1 MFCQVLRG
9 YLHSKRSNLIDNQG
23 ASVFDLHRTRFRWV
37 ARMWTVCLYVL
48 TVSPLIWTTFSAAAE
63 YHGMGYV
70 DYRAFS
76 SDTNQAD
83 HTIFKERWNFVFGAS
98 NDVWRIHLD
107 DPENGMKVEY
117 TYDGTNTYVIIPTG
131 TNIAAQ
137 IFPTQYPP
145 PNGFPAIV
153 VWFAYCSGA
162 YISSATNN
170 LLCSLSQEAHPYVT
184 AYGRPVRSE
193 LEFLDTALHIPRKCL
208 EFSDGALYG
217 IDVKKR
223 PPVVLKHKFGGAF
236 SNGFVEA
243 AYSVGETT
251 NAGGL
256 TLPKTF
262 QLQQFRPREGSSS
275 SNDVFVLAEFS
286 GSLQSVEVGALN
298 IGDDVQIQHES
309 LVDDYRGM
317 KLDPP
322 VELVQYF
329 SPSKSWLPFSPGS
342 MPYAEY
348 EIRKR
353 VQAAETPRSYS
364 NRRAYVVAFLV
375 ALTVIPLIGIG
386 VQRFFRRTSVDN
398 H

>member
-1 MFCQVLRG
+1 ML
-9 YLHSKRSNLIDNQG
+9 
-23 ASVFDLHRTRFRWV
+23 
-37 ARMWTVCLYVL
+37 TVCLYVL
-48 TVSPLIWTTFSAAAE
+48 IVSPLTWTVSSAAAE
-63 YHGMGYV
+63 YHGVGYV

-76 SDTNQAD
+76 PDTNQAD
-83 HTIFKERWNFVFGAS
+83 HTIFKERWNFVFGSS

-107 DPENGMKVEY
+107 DPENGMRVEY

-137 IFPTQYPP
+137 IFPTPYPP

-170 LLCSLSQEAHPYVT
+170 LLCSLSQEARPYVT

-193 LEFLDTALHIPRKCL
+193 LKFLDTTLHIPRNCL

-223 PPVVLKHKFGGAF
+223 PPVILGHKFGGVF
-236 SNGFVEA
+236 GNGFVEA

-251 NAGGL
+251 NASGL

-262 QLQQFRPREGSSS
+262 RLQQFRPREGSSS
-275 SNDVFVLAEFS
+275 SNDLFVLAEFS
-286 GSLQSVEVGALN
+286 GSLQNVEVGAWN
-298 IGDDVQIQHES
+298 IGEDVQIQHRS
-309 LVDDYRGM
+309 FIDDYRGM

-353 VQAAETPRSYS
+353 VQAAEAPRSYS
-364 NRRAYVVAFLV
+364 NRRTCVVALLV

-386 VQRFFRRTSVDN
+386 AQHFFRRTSAHN
-398 H
+398 Q